1 MESEHTSLSSC
12 PVEALNL
19 SSLAPEVTTISWSRV
34 QGERQ
39 TRWAGSTEL
48 EGEGTIGVMSRR
60 NTWRGNETC
69 SLKELQMMNTSKIS
83 LFASVT
89 DLIEG
94 VSVQ

>member
-1 MESEHTSLSSC
+1 MESGHTSLSSC

-19 SSLAPEVTTISWSRV
+19 SSLAPEVTTISWLRA

-60 NTWRGNETC
+60 NTWKRNEIC
-69 SLKELQMMNTSKIS
+69 S
-83 LFASVT
+83 
-89 DLIEG
+89 
-94 VSVQ
+94 